1 MYQIQLRQ
9 GDEFVVWTRPPGDSA
24 APYRAARV
32 RVLVGPPGAEPLQVA
47 VGGESGYRPFP
58 ERALWVLD
66 ATEASALLERA
77 RGGGSAAD
85 DEP

>member
-1 MYQIQLRQ
+1 MYQVQLRQ

-32 RVLVGPPGAEPLQVA
+32 LVGPPGAESLQVV
-47 VGGESGYRPFP
+47 VGGESEYRPFP
-58 ERALWVLD
+58 ERVLWVVD
-66 ATEASALLERA
+66 ATEAAALLERT

>member
-1 MYQIQLRQ
+1 MHQVQLRP

-32 RVLVGPPGAEPLQVA
+32 LVGPPGAEPLQVA
-47 VGGESGYRPFP
+47 VDGESECRPFP
-58 ERALWVLD
+58 ERVLWVVD
-66 ATEASALLERA
+66 AVEASALLEGT

>member
-1 MYQIQLRQ
+1 MYQIQLTP
-9 GDEFVVWTRPPGDSA
+9 GDEFVVWTR
-24 APYRAARV
+24 
-32 RVLVGPPGAEPLQVA
+32 PPGAEPLQVA

-66 ATEASALLERA
+66 AAAASALLERA